1 MLNALEAMPAG
12 EAGASA
18 VMREGLSILLRVL
31 YPVVPH
37 TTWSLW
43 IDIGY
48 PAQYG
53 VLLDAAWPEVDPAAL
68 AQDEIELVL
77 QVNGKLRG
85 KLRVPAT
92 ADSHAIEAAARA
104 SDEVGK
110 YAAGAAVRKV
120 IVVPGRLVNVV
131 V

>member
-1 MLNALEAMPAG
+1 
-12 EAGASA
+12 
-18 VMREGLSILLRVL
+18 LSILLRVL

-37 TTWSLW
+37 TTWALW
-43 IDIGY
+43 IDLGY
-48 PAQYG
+48 PAKYG
-53 VLLDAAWPEVDPAAL
+53 ALLDAAWPEVDPAAL

-92 ADSHAIEAAARA
+92 ADSQAIEAAARA